1 MKKRLSILMSIV
13 LFLFSVCVLSACKK
27 DRFAEVIPPNEISG
41 QKLVGSG
48 VKWYGRTEYNE
59 ENKSVYCYYTATGFE
74 VRFIGT
80 KLDVTFE
87 ATNTDSEKN
96 RPYFAAAIDGEITS
110 ESERFALTENVQTV
124 TVAENL
130 DENKVHTVTVLK
142 ASEPENA
149 VTSVNKIVTDGTFI
163 KPHKSTALKF
173 QILGGSGISG
183 HGCLGLPEE
192 DWTTANSSSLSGFG
206 FLAAQAFGA
215 ECQFVANSGMGLQWG
230 YRGVDNLIDAYEAVG
245 LVAEYNADGS
255 TKAVKAT
262 ENKWNH
268 SAWVPDVVII
278 NIGGNDWNS
287 HISIFDENSVE
298 RKQAEETFQN
308 SVKNLLNRIHSLYP
322 SAYVVWTCNSKTS
335 GNGVLAQS
343 VIDELAYRAQI
354 TVAEIDNTKDG
365 ADNHASSATQ
375 AANAVTVANA
385 ISHAFGLEQA

>member
-1 MKKRLSILMSIV
+1 MSVV

-41 QKLVGSG
+41 QKLTGAN
-48 VKWYGRTEYNE
+48 VKWLGRTEYDAE
-59 ENKSVYCYYTATGFE
+59 SKSVRCYYTATGFE

-96 RPYFAAAIDGEITS
+96 RPYFAADIDGSGAEG
-110 ESERFALTENVQTV
+110 FYKKYALTQSKQTV
-124 TVAENL
+124 TVIDGL
-130 DENKVHTVTVLK
+130 DENKVHTVTVYK
-142 ASEPENA
+142 VSEPENA

-183 HGCLGLPEE
+183 HGCLGNPED

-262 ENKWNH
+262 GNKWDH
-268 SAWVPDVVII
+268 SAWTPDVVII

-287 HISIFDENSVE
+287 HISIFDENSEE
-298 RKQAEETFQN
+298 RKQAEDTFQN

-335 GNGVLAQS
+335 GNGALAQS
-343 VIDELAYRAQI
+343 AIDELAYRAQI
-354 TVAEIDNTKDG
+354 TVTEIDNTKDG

-375 AANAVTVANA
+375 AANAATVANA